1 MGFRHIDTRRM
12 PREQI
17 ATNPGAAR
25 QWLRQDSGGGGVFM
39 SYGPA
44 GFTPTIMKLLGGQP
58 HRHLHKTVT
67 ESHYIL
73 AGDYPIWHWRE
84 RAQPGDLT
92 WLRRHS
98 YLENRPGTI
107 HGVVPDVQP
116 TTPHQMLIWLDGGGT
131 SIDEPEAETETFE
144 VSMTDASED
153 HWPGRPPI
161 FLQADEARW
170 SAHPEIAGAQ
180 LLALSTDGKP
190 GADCWLVKL
199 MPQSKSQAIAGGGR
213 WLYVVDGSATFALD
227 GDDVPLGEGGFLEW
241 DAGSTLTMNG
251 GATATILCVG
261 HNLTA

>member
-17 ATNPGAAR
+17 ATNPGAER
-25 QWLRQDSGGGGVFM
+25 QWLRQDASGGGIFM

-44 GFTPTIMKLLGGQP
+44 GFTPTILKLLNGVP
-58 HRHLHKTVT
+58 HRHFHKTVT

-84 RAQPGDLT
+84 QNKPGELT

-98 YLENRPGTI
+98 YLENRPNTI
-107 HGVVPDVQP
+107 HGVVPEVQP

-131 SIDEPEAETETFE
+131 SIDEPESKTETFE
-144 VSMTDASED
+144 VPMDSGSAD

-161 FLQADEARW
+161 FLQADEGSW
-170 SAHPEIAGAQ
+170 TDHPGIAGAK
-180 LLALSTDGKP
+180 LLALSANGKP

-199 MPQSKSQAIAGGGR
+199 TPEAKTKPHMGGNH
-213 WLYVVDGSATFALD
+213 WLYVVDGAVTFAVN
-227 GDDVPLGEGGFLEW
+227 GMAVDVGEGGFLEW
-241 DAGSTLTMNG
+241 SADTALAVTSGGS
-251 GATATILCVG
+251 ATVLCVG
-261 HNLTA
+261 HKLTA